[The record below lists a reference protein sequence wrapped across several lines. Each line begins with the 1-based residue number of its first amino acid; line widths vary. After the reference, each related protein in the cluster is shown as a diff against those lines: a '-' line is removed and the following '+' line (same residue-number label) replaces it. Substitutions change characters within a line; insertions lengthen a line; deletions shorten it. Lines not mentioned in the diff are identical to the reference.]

1 METVGMEYLPSLTSE
16 RNVRFLLFP
25 AIRRPKAAAR
35 WMNLLQPASLLPRA
49 IQVKVRGVTAW

>member
-25 AIRRPKAAAR
+25 AERRRSAAGR
-35 WMNLLQPASLLPRA
+35 WMNWVQSSSLLPRA
-49 IQVKVRGVTAW
+49 IQVKGRGMTA